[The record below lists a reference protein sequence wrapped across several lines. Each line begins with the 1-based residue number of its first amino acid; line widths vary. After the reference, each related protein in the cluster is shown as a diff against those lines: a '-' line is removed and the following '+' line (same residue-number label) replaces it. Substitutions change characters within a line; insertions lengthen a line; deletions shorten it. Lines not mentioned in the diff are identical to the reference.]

1 MTQTI
6 PAGAQTSESSIA
18 TSTCFALTKCL
29 TLYLRRPACEGIK
42 SEVGFQRITDGVRG
56 LQTIVIVHLVVQ
68 MTIRPLSDTSICNSF
83 PRDSLTDDHQVHAVD
98 ENVPDQI
105 ETHARDAVKEYL

>member
-83 PRDSLTDDHQVHAVD
+83 PRDSLTDDHYSMPLMKMFMIRSKHMLV
-98 ENVPDQI
+98 
-105 ETHARDAVKEYL
+105 TR